1 MPPIVEPFKKSKSKT
16 LNSKYLRLIKDFNFY
31 YMPSMFSITSDITRN
46 YREVKSKNLDN
57 PNLLIEPTYDKDF
70 MWTRDYAFKFNL
82 TRNLVVDFMRRRR
95 HVSMSRRGSST
106 GRGTPNVI
114 SNGKIPY
121 GTISST
127 VGVR

>member
-70 MWTRDYAFKFNL
+70 MWTRDYAFNL
-82 TRNLVVDFMRRRR
+82 
-95 HVSMSRRGSST
+95 
-106 GRGTPNVI
+106 I
-114 SNGKIPY
+114 
-121 GTISST
+121 
-127 VGVR
+127 

>member
-1 MPPIVEPFKKSKSKT
+1 
-16 LNSKYLRLIKDFNFY
+16 
-31 YMPSMFSITSDITRN
+31 MFSITSDITRN

-70 MWTRDYAFKFNL
+70 MWTRDYAFKFNS
-82 TRNLVVDFMRRRR
+82 TRNLVVDFHATTQARIDEPEGIVDRQR
-95 HVSMSRRGSST
+95 
-106 GRGTPNVI
+106 TPNVI

>member
-70 MWTRDYAFKFNL
+70 MWTGIMPLNL
-82 TRNLVVDFMRRRR
+82 
-95 HVSMSRRGSST
+95 
-106 GRGTPNVI
+106 I
-114 SNGKIPY
+114 
-121 GTISST
+121 
-127 VGVR
+127 